1 MYHII
6 IIISLSI
13 QHYEAENQKSR
24 RNVCASMQ
32 FRHCKQKIEKG
43 KGLRCRVKVTALVET
58 RKGQHAS
65 EIRPDRRQQEWLQQ
79 LGRITSVGRFRSKVF
94 ASGCSYVERA
104 EDILK
109 CDDVANVQHVV
120 RYIYIYAQRV
130 MFHVV
135 AH

>member
-32 FRHCKQKIEKG
+32 FRHCQQKIEKG
-43 KGLRCRVKVTALVET
+43 KGLRYRVKVTALVES

-65 EIRPDRRQQEWLQQ
+65 EIRPDRRQQERLQQ
-79 LGRITSVGRFRSKVF
+79 LGRITCGKISIKGVR
-94 ASGCSYVERA
+94 ERLQLRR
-104 EDILK
+104 ESRRHFK
-109 CDDVANVQHVV
+109 
-120 RYIYIYAQRV
+120 
-130 MFHVV
+130 M
-135 AH
+135 